1 MTEKEIEDLLEVAK
15 EVNSFRLQ
23 ATGTICPICVGHL
36 RGDVKSTDSSN
47 SILYGTLYCPSC
59 SLFNVKGA
67 PVSEVS
73 DGVNGGKLS
82 KIKVVRKAVSN
93 VFSLVNVKTRLRY
106 TNSAPLSDIK
116 KEDISFIK

>member
-23 ATGTICPICVGHL
+23 ASGTICPICSGHL

-73 DGVNGGKLS
+73 DGVNGGNLS

-93 VFSLVNVKTRLRY
+93 VFALVDANTRLRY
-106 TNSAPLSDIK
+106 TTSDPLSDIK

>member
-15 EVNSFRLQ
+15 EVNFFRMQ
-23 ATGTICPICVGHL
+23 ASGTICPICRGHL

-47 SILYGTLYCPSC
+47 SILYSTLYCPSC

-93 VFSLVNVKTRLRY
+93 VYALVNVNTRLRY
-106 TNSAPLSDIK
+106 TTSDPLSDFK

>member
-23 ATGTICPICVGHL
+23 ATATICPICRGHL

-93 VFSLVNVKTRLRY
+93 VYALINANTRLRC
-106 TNSAPLSDIK
+106 TTSAPLSDIK

>member
-23 ATGTICPICVGHL
+23 ATATICPICRGHL

-59 SLFNVKGA
+59 SLFNMKGA

-93 VFSLVNVKTRLRY
+93 VYALINANTRLRC
-106 TNSAPLSDIK
+106 TTSAPLSDIK

>member
-23 ATGTICPICVGHL
+23 ATGTICPICMGHL

-47 SILYGTLYCPSC
+47 SILYATLYCPSC

-93 VFSLVNVKTRLRY
+93 VYALVNVNTRLRF
-106 TNSAPLSDIK
+106 TTSAPLSDIK

>member
-23 ATGTICPICVGHL
+23 ASGTICPICGGHL

-59 SLFNVKGA
+59 FLFNVKGA

-93 VFSLVNVKTRLRY
+93 IFALVNVNTRLRY
-106 TNSAPLSDIK
+106 TTSAPLSDIK

>member
-1 MTEKEIEDLLEVAK
+1 MTEKEIENLLEVAK

-23 ATGTICPICVGHL
+23 ATGTICPICMGHL

-59 SLFNVKGA
+59 SLFNVTGA

-73 DGVNGGKLS
+73 NGVNGEKLS

-93 VFSLVNVKTRLRY
+93 VFSLVNANTRLRY

>member
-23 ATGTICPICVGHL
+23 ASGTICPICGGHL

-93 VFSLVNVKTRLRY
+93 IFALVNVNTRLRY
-106 TNSAPLSDIK
+106 TTSAPLSDIK

>member
-23 ATGTICPICVGHL
+23 ATGTICPICMGHL

-93 VFSLVNVKTRLRY
+93 VFSLVNANTRLRY
-106 TNSAPLSDIK
+106 TTSAPLSDIK